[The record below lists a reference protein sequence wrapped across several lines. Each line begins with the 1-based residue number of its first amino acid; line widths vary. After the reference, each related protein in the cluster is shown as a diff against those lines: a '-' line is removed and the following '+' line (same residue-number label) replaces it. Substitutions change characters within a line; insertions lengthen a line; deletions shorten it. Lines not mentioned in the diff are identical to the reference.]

1 MGFVCLV
8 QRPGQDSIIPV
19 FLKRYGELS
28 FRTAPFHP
36 RAHFLPGTSQ
46 AIGQVLG
53 LLAVG

>member
-36 RAHFLPGTSQ
+36 RALFLPGTSQ